1 MKLNKLTKIE
11 EIQGFLD
18 GTQAIAF
25 SVSETHQGRYNC
37 ISDLLKRMDYQHLK
51 RQDKGVMLRFL
62 MKVTGYSR
70 QQITRLVQ
78 RYYASGKLVYT
89 SVPAY
94 GFKNQYTEADIAR
107 LVEIDKLHETPNGLR
122 VKKLCERAYTRF
134 DDQQYERLKDISV
147 SHIYNLRQSKA
158 YLRGRRH
165 FEKTKS
171 RKAGQIGQR
180 KKPRPNGEPG
190 YLRIDTV
197 HQGDLDKVKG
207 LYHINVIDEV
217 TQFQVVATV
226 ERISEQ
232 YLIPVLRI
240 MLDTFPFKIIN
251 FHSDNGSE
259 FVNKTVAKLLDKL
272 LIEFTKSRPR
282 RSTDNA
288 LVEGKNAAV
297 VRKVFGYNHIP
308 QHFAEQVNDFNES
321 ILNRY
326 INYHRPCLF
335 PTIYVDKKG
344 KQRKKYHY
352 EDTDTPYEKFKSLPN
367 AVQYLKEGVS
377 FKMLD
382 DFAGKMT
389 DNQAAKLLQ
398 NERKKLFKTIHDD
411 TQECA

>member
-1 MKLNKLTKIE
+1 MKLNKLRKIE

-18 GTQAIAF
+18 GTQSIAF
-25 SVSETHQGRYNC
+25 SVAETHQARYSC
-37 ISDLLKRMDYQHLK
+37 ISDLLRQMDYRHLK
-51 RQDKGVMLRFL
+51 RQDKGVMVRFL
-62 MKVTGYSR
+62 IKLTGYSR
-70 QQITRLVQ
+70 QQITRLIQ
-78 RYYASGKLVYT
+78 RHYEAGKLVYALK
-89 SVPAY
+89 PAY
-94 GFKNQYTEADIAR
+94 GFKSQYTEADIAR
-107 LVEIDKLHETPNGLR
+107 LLEIDKLHETPNGLR

-134 DDQQYERLKDISV
+134 KDQRYERLKDISV
-147 SHIYNLRQSKA
+147 SHIYNLRQSKT
-158 YLRGRRH
+158 YLRGRCH

-171 RKAGQIGQR
+171 RKAEQIGQR
-180 KKPRPNGEPG
+180 KKPRPNGVPG

-232 YLIPVLRI
+232 YLIPVLTI

-259 FVNKTVAKLLDKL
+259 FVNKNVAKLLDKL

-288 LVEGKNAAV
+288 LVEGKNAAI
-297 VRKVFGYNHIP
+297 VRKVFGYAHIP
-308 QHFAEQVNDFNES
+308 QHFAKQVNDFNEA

-335 PTIYVDKKG
+335 PTVYVDEKG
-344 KQRKKYHY
+344 KQRKKYRY

-367 AVQYLKEGVS
+367 ASQYLKEGVS
-377 FKMLD
+377 FEMLD

-398 NERKKLFKTIHDD
+398 NERKRLFKTIHDD
-411 TQECA
+411 AQEYA